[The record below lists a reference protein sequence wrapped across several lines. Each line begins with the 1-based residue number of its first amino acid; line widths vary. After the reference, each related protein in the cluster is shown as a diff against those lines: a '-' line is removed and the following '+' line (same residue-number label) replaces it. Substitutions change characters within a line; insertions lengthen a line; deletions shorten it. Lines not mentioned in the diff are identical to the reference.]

1 MSVQKIEA
9 SLHGPTGSAGLM
21 VVFGCAGL
29 AANIA
34 RQTAIKMRVDA
45 IVVLIG
51 FVFDRPIMPISLQL
65 GNAALVLLCKFI
77 GVPSLAGSFTIRQS
91 KTILAR
97 AGFVDE
103 KPG

>member
-1 MSVQKIEA
+1 M
-9 SLHGPTGSAGLM
+9 
-21 VVFGCAGL
+21 

-34 RQTAIKMRVDA
+34 RQTAIKIRVDA

-77 GVPSLAGSFTIRQS
+77 GVPSLAGSSTTRQT

-97 AGFVDE
+97 SCGAHRGRVSQLSIRVVERNDALNVS
-103 KPG
+103 G

>member
-1 MSVQKIEA
+1 M
-9 SLHGPTGSAGLM
+9 
-21 VVFGCAGL
+21 

-51 FVFDRPIMPISLQL
+51 FVFDRPIMLD
-65 GNAALVLLCKFI
+65 
-77 GVPSLAGSFTIRQS
+77 PSTIRQS

-97 AGFVDE
+97 SCEAHRGVSQLSIRVVELGCGEFLNYVSLCEADNRE
-103 KPG
+103 IDLG

>member
-1 MSVQKIEA
+1 
-9 SLHGPTGSAGLM
+9 L
-21 VVFGCAGL
+21 AGL

-65 GNAALVLLCKFI
+65 DNAA
-77 GVPSLAGSFTIRQS
+77 FTS
-91 KTILAR
+91 
-97 AGFVDE
+97 VV
-103 KPG
+103 